1 MRFSRFTLL
10 TACMCFGTGIPVG
23 HAAEINELNT
33 VVVSATR
40 TAQSTLSTPSSIS
53 VITRDDIEASGAANL
68 IDVLRNQGGVQISDF
83 YGDGRST
90 LVSIRGFGANAG
102 ANTLVLIDGRRLN
115 NPDLAT
121 PSLNTIP
128 LDDIERV
135 EIVQGSAG
143 TLFGDQAVGGV
154 INIITREPQKLRVRV
169 RGSVGTHDSQ
179 DGFVSASQRFANG
192 IFYRL
197 SAQDRQSDNYR
208 DNNEFDQQNILA
220 RIGLDHHS
228 GRIFLEHQAF
238 NEDANFPGGL
248 FPDEFRVDRRQAQ
261 YPNDFSNRDTR
272 ASRLVVQQTLSDA
285 WQLEAEITNRKTDID
300 GVLTNTVFSQRRN
313 VKEFTPRFIG
323 SFPNKYGELLVTVGA
338 DFNTSDYKLVSQFSF
353 GPANTRNHQEQ
364 QAAYFQIVAPLSRT
378 ITLTTGGRTAR
389 VNNNLVDTFSFP
401 AGTNINDRASAVELG
416 LAWRPVKNWRLYGR
430 WDENFRFAKVDE
442 YTFTATSEPI
452 RTQTGDSYEFGA
464 EYTAGKYSAKA
475 LVYQLKLDNE
485 IDFDPTVAFG
495 GNRNLDG
502 TTRNGLILEGSTSM
516 FRDLTLTAQYSYVDA
531 EFDKGSNKGKR
542 IPLVARN
549 TAHLSALYQI
559 NPAFSLFA
567 EMQYIDD
574 RVAGGDYRNSFPG
587 LDGYTIV
594 NLNAR
599 YQYKKLLAALR
610 INNLTNRKYSDYAA
624 VGFNPAKSFAQETA
638 FYAAP
643 ERTIA
648 LTLEYQFDGP

>member
-1 MRFSRFTLL
+1 MKISRFILL
-10 TACMCFGTGIPVG
+10 PVLAGLPCFTSTAF
-23 HAAEINELNT
+23 AAEDNELSP
-33 VVVSATR
+33 VIVSATR
-40 TAQSTLSTPSSIS
+40 TAQSTLTTPSSIS
-53 VITRDDIEASGAANL
+53 VITREDIESSGAANL
-68 IDVLRNQGGVQISDF
+68 LDVLRNQGGLQVSDF

-115 NPDLAT
+115 NPDLAS
-121 PSLNTIP
+121 PSLNTVP
-128 LDDIERV
+128 LEDIERI

-154 INIITREPQKLRVRV
+154 INIITRDPQKLRVRV
-169 RGSVGTHDSQ
+169 RGSIGTYNTKKA
-179 DGFVSASQRFANG
+179 FASASQHFANG

-197 SAQDRQSDNYR
+197 SAQDDRSDNYR
-208 DNNEFDQQNILA
+208 DNNEYDQQNILA
-220 RIGLDHHS
+220 KVGLDHHS
-228 GRIFLEHQAF
+228 GRVFIEHQAF

-248 FPDEFRVDRRQAQ
+248 FPDEFAVNRRQAQ
-261 YPNDFSNRDTR
+261 YPDDFSNRDTR
-272 ASRLVVQQTLSDA
+272 ASRLVVQQTLSDF
-285 WQLEAEITNRKTDID
+285 WQLEGEITRRKTDID
-300 GVLTNTVFSQRRN
+300 GVLTNTVFSQRRD

-323 SFPNKYGELLVTVGA
+323 SFPNKYGEVLVTIGA
-338 DFNTSDYKLVSQFSF
+338 DFNTSNYQLVSQFSF

-364 QAAYFQIVAPLSRT
+364 QAAYFQIVAPLSQT
-378 ITLTTGGRTAR
+378 LTLTTGGRSAR
-389 VNNNLVDTFSFP
+389 VRNNLVDTFSFP
-401 AGTNINDRASAVELG
+401 SGTNFNDRATAVELG
-416 LAWRPVKNWRLYGR
+416 LAWRPDKNWRLYGR

-442 YTFTATSEPI
+442 YTFTATSAPL

-464 EYTAGKYSAKA
+464 EFTASNYTAKA
-475 LVYQLKLDNE
+475 VMYQLKLDNE

-502 TTRNGLILEGSTSM
+502 TTRNGLILESSTHVM
-516 FRDLTLTAQYSYVDA
+516 KDLTLTAQYSFVDA
-531 EFDKGSNKGKR
+531 EFNKGGNKGNH

-567 EMQYIDD
+567 EMQYIDN
-574 RVAGGDYRNSFPG
+574 RFAGGDYRNSFPG
-587 LDGYTIV
+587 LNSYSIF

-599 YQYKKLLAALR
+599 YRYKKLLATLR
-610 INNLTNRKYSDYAA
+610 VNNLTNRKYSDYAA

-643 ERTIA
+643 ERSLA
-648 LTLEYQFDGP
+648 LTLEYRFDGP